1 MLIILLPTEPAVI
14 DTLKEKTACSIRL
27 HTKALK
33 KEGC

>member
-14 DTLKEKTACSIRL
+14 DTLEENTACPIRL
-27 HTKALK
+27 NTKALK